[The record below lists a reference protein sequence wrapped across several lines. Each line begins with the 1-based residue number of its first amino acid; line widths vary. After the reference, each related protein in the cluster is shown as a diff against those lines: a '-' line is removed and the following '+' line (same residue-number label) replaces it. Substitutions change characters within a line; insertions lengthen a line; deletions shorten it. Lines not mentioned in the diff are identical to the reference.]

1 MPPPRDILDEGIHSK
16 CMDLRDRI
24 GLKKI
29 FSRSRSIKVAVV
41 DLSFGDVAL
50 EHDEERR
57 KLSKEALL
65 NKER

>member
-1 MPPPRDILDEGIHSK
+1 
-16 CMDLRDRI
+16 MDLRDRI